1 DVQVRDVTAAFAE
14 IGVYGPEAAAA
25 VASVLT
31 GALDAETLDAL
42 SIYDARRTRAGDAE
56 AIVIRSDE
64 AGVRGFD
71 LAIDAAQASSLVRA
85 LYEAGAVSADADDA
99 EIVRIESGRPRFGV
113 DMDDETIPLEAGIDG
128 RAISRSKGCYV
139 GQEVIVRVLDRGH
152 GRVARRLV
160 GLTLAAAAVPGAG
173 TPILSDTKE
182 IGRITSAIWSP
193 SLLRPIA
200 LGYVHR
206 EFVEPGS

>member
-113 DMDDETIPLEAGIDG
+113 DMDDETIPLEAGIED
-128 RAISRSKGCYV
+128 RAISRTKGCYV
-139 GQEVIVRVLDRGH
+139 GQEVIIRVLDRGH

-160 GLTLAAAAVPGAG
+160 GLAFAAETPPVPGAKISVG
-173 TPILSDTKE
+173 DRE
-182 IGRITSAIWSP
+182 VGRVTSAVQSP
-193 SLLRPIA
+193 ALGRPIG
-200 LGYVHR
+200 LGYV
-206 EFVEPGS
+206 